1 MAKKLQQFEFATIK
15 RSEIELA
22 NYNPRVIDEDNQ
34 KKLVKAIRKNGLV
47 EPLVW
52 NKRTHVLVG
61 GHQRLAAADKIYKK
75 DYDVPVSVI
84 DVDEK
89 QEKILNVQLNNPSMQ
104 GSWDLDSLQSLA
116 IDDGIDF
123 GDMGFNASD
132 IDFMFDGEVAFDGSE
147 KEVSDEEFEKQEKT
161 EEEVEAEKDGLAELK
176 QMKREAREQMKDQDT
191 IDFYCKLIFPS
202 NEVKQEVYRM
212 ADIPAQEEFITFDQL
227 KRYFD
232 KVQSEE
238 RSEE

>member
-1 MAKKLQQFEFATIK
+1 MAKNLQQFEFSTIK

-22 NYNPRVIDEDNQ
+22 TYNPRVIDEDNQ
-34 KKLVKAIRKNGLV
+34 KKLVKAIRQNGLI

-52 NKRTHVLVG
+52 NKRTRVLVG

-75 DYDVPVSVI
+75 DYDVPVAVI

-104 GSWDLDSLQSLA
+104 GSWDLDSLQSLSL
-116 IDDGIDF
+116 DDGIDF
-123 GDMGFNASD
+123 SEMGFNESD
-132 IDFMFDGEVAFDGSE
+132 IDFMFDGEVDFNGEE
-147 KEVSDEEFEKQEKT
+147 KDVSDEEFEEQEKT
-161 EEEVEAEKDGLAELK
+161 EEQVEAEKDGLAELK
-176 QMKREAREQMKDQDT
+176 QMKKNAREQMKDQDT

-202 NEVKQEVYRM
+202 NKVKQEVYRL
-212 ADIPAQEEFITFDQL
+212 ANIPAQEKFITFDQI

-232 KVQSEE
+232 KKSGEE
-238 RSEE
+238 